1 DEQAPVIT
9 ECPADANYDCIDDVP
24 AADIS
29 LVSATDNCGLVT
41 ITHVGD
47 VAEGDE
53 CSGTIIRTY
62 LATDEC
68 GNSSEC
74 VQTITYN
81 DNVAPVF
88 DNAPAN
94 IDADCANVPDPAV
107 VTATDNCS
115 DVTIT
120 FEETEFSG
128 GCPGVI
134 QRIWTATDE
143 CGNVAVHE
151 QYINLIDTVA
161 PVLGNLPED
170 ATYECDEEIPAPA
183 DVTATDNCDEAVTV
197 VLTESTEEGDC
208 PQAYTLYR
216 TWTATDTC
224 ENTTS
229 FTQVITI
236 IDTTAPEFTSVPE
249 DLTVQCP
256 QDVPEPEMLEAIDNC
271 DDDVTVSFEEVM
283 GAQSFAS
290 ITTAIGDNYAL
301 SIPTFI
307 PGSDEYAFQS
317 DAVFVEYPNG
327 TAQLFGEVYS
337 TTYANKGW
345 EVNIWLKQG
354 KNWDEWSANGG
365 IYVDDNNLVSAEHT
379 EWNYYVIDANQST
392 LTGILEYE
400 GFYLNLS
407 QAAYPVNSG
416 FQVGHVANNRNT
428 EWGMYTRMYTNGFF
442 DGEEVQGWGE
452 IFLQGNQGPELFNEC
467 SYELTRI
474 WTATDDCG
482 NSTSVQQVILVEDTI
497 APVFTVFP
505 EDMVVQC
512 DEEVGVSEVEAVDN
526 CGQDVNLFFT
536 DYIVDGECANQYTI
550 ERTWVA
556 EDNCLNR
563 TYYLQIIEVVDTSA
577 PEFTDVPED
586 MTVECSDIPAP
597 YNVSAEDNCSEIVS
611 ITMDEITEP
620 GECTGEYTIIR
631 TWTAID
637 ECGNSASYTQVIN
650 VEDTTAPVF
659 DNAPANITVDC
670 AN

>member
-1 DEQAPVIT
+1 
-9 ECPADANYDCIDDVP
+9 
-24 AADIS
+24 
-29 LVSATDNCGLVT
+29 
-41 ITHVGD
+41 
-47 VAEGDE
+47 
-53 CSGTIIRTY
+53 
-62 LATDEC
+62 
-68 GNSSEC
+68 
-74 VQTITYN
+74 
-81 DNVAPVF
+81 
-88 DNAPAN
+88 
-94 IDADCANVPDPAV
+94 
-107 VTATDNCS
+107 
-115 DVTIT
+115 
-120 FEETEFSG
+120 
-128 GCPGVI
+128 
-134 QRIWTATDE
+134 
-143 CGNVAVHE
+143 
-151 QYINLIDTVA
+151 
-161 PVLGNLPED
+161 
-170 ATYECDEEIPAPA
+170 
-183 DVTATDNCDEAVTV
+183 
-197 VLTESTEEGDC
+197 
-208 PQAYTLYR
+208 
-216 TWTATDTC
+216 
-224 ENTTS
+224 
-229 FTQVITI
+229 
-236 IDTTAPEFTSVPE
+236 
-249 DLTVQCP
+249 
-256 QDVPEPEMLEAIDNC
+256 
-271 DDDVTVSFEEVM
+271 
-283 GAQSFAS
+283 
-290 ITTAIGDNYAL
+290 
-301 SIPTFI
+301 
-307 PGSDEYAFQS
+307 
-317 DAVFVEYPNG
+317 
-327 TAQLFGEVYS
+327 
-337 TTYANKGW
+337 
-345 EVNIWLKQG
+345 KQG
-354 KNWDEWSANGG
+354 KNWDEWSTNGG
-365 IYVDDNNLVSAEHT
+365 IYVDDNNLVTAEHT
-379 EWNYYVIDANQST
+379 EWNYYIIDADQSK

-428 EWGMYTRMYTNGFF
+428 EWGMYTRLYTNGFF

-474 WTATDDCG
+474 WTATDACG

-497 APVFTVFP
+497 APVFTVIP
-505 EDMVVQC
+505 DDLVVQC

-526 CGQDVNLFFT
+526 CGQDVNLFYT

-670 AN
+670 ANVPDPSEVTATDNCSEVTITFEETEFSGGCPGVLQRIWTATDACGNVAVHEQYINLIDTVAPVLANLPEDATYECDEEIPAPAEVSATDNCDDAVEVIF